1 MKNQI
6 RGKDGVR
13 RDKEVWKKRH
23 FIFMKAVWN
32 MEIFVSRFCPVESI
46 YHRTGTGQPQERMT
60 CLDDIGQALPLAT
73 LLLVQ
78 QKQVCFVVRM
88 GAGMEIIHGPS
99 GKGSH
104 LPRLICLW
112 PLSNTQPAS
121 NRDQMLG
128 FQYGTIPVGNLPDTW
143 WHVDPSP
150 TLDLF
155 PPGSSIN
162 LSWLEFRHIPT

>member
-1 MKNQI
+1 
-6 RGKDGVR
+6 
-13 RDKEVWKKRH
+13 
-23 FIFMKAVWN
+23 

-162 LSWLEFRHIPT
+162 LS